1 MASYVIS
8 IAALRR
14 NAAILRETADAAGC
28 KIVLALKGF
37 SCWKAFPYI
46 REYLDGCCAS
56 GLWEALL
63 ARDYFGKHVVTYSP
77 AYQEEDIRQLCEFT
91 HHLDFNSLSQWFRFR
106 EMVMA
111 HPRFQSGELHC
122 GLRVN
127 PECSTGHTALYDPC
141 VPGSRLGITADQL
154 QGVDLSGLSGLHF
167 HTLCEQNSDD
177 LEKTLAAVDEKFGHL
192 LRSPQFTYLNMGG
205 GHWITKPFYDRERLI
220 RLVRETREK
229 YGVEVWLEPGEAG
242 AIHTGVLRSE
252 VLDVF
257 ESAGHKLAILDIS
270 ATAHMPD
277 VLEMPYRPDVF
288 LAEEATKVVEEYKQ
302 LAEDH
307 PTDPIVRYTLAE
319 ALVDAGD
326 YSAAI
331 PHLQQARSNPHIR
344 PVVHR
349 LLARVFKALGIY
361 DQLAKEIAEEAESMP
376 ERVRAQP
383 AVTSPG
389 ESYDHAGESGKHLY
403 RLGGPTCLAG
413 DVTGDFAFR
422 RPLKP
427 GDILVFDDMAH
438 YTMVKTTTFNGVP
451 HPAIVLQ
458 HEDGRLETIREFGYP
473 DFRDRLS

>member
-1 MASYVIS
+1 MNAVHLPGVASFVIS
-8 IAALRR
+8 IEALKR
-14 NAAILRETADAAGC
+14 NSRILRETADEAGC
-28 KIVLALKGF
+28 RIVLALKGF

-46 REYLDGCCAS
+46 REDLDGCCAS

-63 ARDYFGKHVVTYSP
+63 ARDYFGKRVVTYSP

-106 EMVMA
+106 DMVMA

-127 PECSTGHTALYDPC
+127 PQCSTGQTALYDPC

-154 QGVDLSGLSGLHF
+154 EGADLTGLSGLHF

-192 LRSPQFTYLNMGG
+192 LRTPQFKYLNMGG
-205 GHWITKPFYDRERLI
+205 GHWITKPFYDRDLLI
-220 RLVRETREK
+220 RKVRETREK
-229 YGVEVWLEPGEAG
+229 YDVEVWLEPGEAG

-288 LAEEATKVVEEYKQ
+288 LVEHES
-302 LAEDH
+302 
-307 PTDPIVRYTLAE
+307 
-319 ALVDAGD
+319 
-326 YSAAI
+326 SAKRA
-331 PHLQQARSNPHIR
+331 R
-344 PVVHR
+344 PV
-349 LLARVFKALGIY
+349 
-361 DQLAKEIAEEAESMP
+361 EITA
-376 ERVRAQP
+376 P
-383 AVTSPG
+383 AVQFDG
-389 ESYDHAGESGKHLY
+389 ETYHASGEEDEHVY

-413 DVTGDFAFR
+413 DVTGDFAFP
-422 RPLKP
+422 RPLKA

-451 HPAIVLQ
+451 HPSIMLQ
-458 HEDGRLETIREFGYP
+458 HEDGRLETIRKFGYP
-473 DFRDRLS
+473 DFRDRLA

>member
-1 MASYVIS
+1 MASFVVS
-8 IAALRR
+8 IAALKR
-14 NAAILRETADAAGC
+14 NSAILKETAAAAGC
-28 KIVLALKGF
+28 RIVLALKGF
-37 SCWKAFPYI
+37 SCWKAFRYI
-46 REYLDGCCAS
+46 REDLDGCCAS

-106 EMVMA
+106 EMVMS

-127 PECSTGHTALYDPC
+127 PECSTGHTPLYDPC

-154 QGVDLSGLSGLHF
+154 EGVDLSGLSGLHF

-177 LEKTLAAVDEKFGHL
+177 LEKTLAAVDERFGHL
-192 LRSPQFTYLNMGG
+192 LRSEQFTYLNMGG

-220 RLVRETREK
+220 RLVRQTKDK
-229 YGVEVWLEPGEAG
+229 YSVEVWLEPGEAG
-242 AIHTGVLRSE
+242 AIHTGVLRAE

-288 LAEEATKVVEEYKQ
+288 L
-302 LAEDH
+302 
-307 PTDPIVRYTLAE
+307 
-319 ALVDAGD
+319 VD
-326 YSAAI
+326 SAA
-331 PHLQQARSNPHIR
+331 S
-344 PVVHR
+344 
-349 LLARVFKALGIY
+349 
-361 DQLAKEIAEEAESMP
+361 P
-376 ERVRAQP
+376 ENP
-383 AVTSPG
+383 AVTFEG
-389 ESYDHAGESGKHLY
+389 ESYHPALEDGEHLY

-413 DVTGDFAFR
+413 DVTGDFAFPR
-422 RPLKP
+422 ALKA
-427 GDILVFDDMAH
+427 GDVLVFDDMAH
-438 YTMVKTTTFNGVP
+438 YTMVKTTIFNGVP
-451 HPAIVLQ
+451 HPSIVLQ